1 MKVIA
6 RTSHFVTA
14 LVTLMLSPVIFRPI
28 VDPTIPGLIWA
39 MLAFVVIVRVSQIHL
54 GVHRDFVRIQNF
66 FRTTDVPI
74 WEAEVEEGEPEPELG
89 FNELREG
96 EEETAGRMLYINRLW
111 HGDRV
116 HVTVA
121 PRFGTEALRIRTE
134 LATEIRRAR
143 AA

>member
-1 MKVIA
+1 MTVIA

-14 LVTLMLSPVIFRPI
+14 LLALMLSPVILRPI
-28 VDPTIPGLIWA
+28 VHPTIAGLVWA
-39 MLAFVVIVRVSQIHL
+39 MLSIAVIVRVSQIHL
-54 GVHRDFVRIQNF
+54 GVGRDFVRIQNF

-89 FNELREG
+89 YNELREG
-96 EEETAGRMLYINRLW
+96 EEENAGRLLYIRRPW

-116 HVTVA
+116 HVIAA
-121 PRFGTEALRIRTE
+121 PRFGEEAARIRTE
-134 LATEIRRAR
+134 LTREIARAR